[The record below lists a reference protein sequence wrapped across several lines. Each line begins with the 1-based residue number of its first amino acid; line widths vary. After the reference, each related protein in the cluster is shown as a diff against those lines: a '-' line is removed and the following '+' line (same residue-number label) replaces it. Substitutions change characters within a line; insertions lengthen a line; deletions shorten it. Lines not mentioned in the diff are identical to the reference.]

1 MEKDFAR
8 GHFEELLNERT
19 GEYKMY
25 PTERV
30 WNSIYHR
37 LHTRRKWRFIGG
49 GTFALMIMGA
59 VFVLMQDNPHPPS
72 KVHAV
77 HHPSKSVSPVTGSSS
92 LLVASLNSTSAARN
106 GKLHLLT
113 QTGSAFLSPGNY
125 LLQSPAWMSAG
136 AAERPT
142 GLFGDFGVSAP
153 TANPEGQAAAPTGND
168 AATAVPVSKTGS
180 PEAGGALSHMISNEP
195 LLAAGNAAV
204 LAAKASALSSSP
216 LKIIKA
222 STRYSWLF
230 HFEPSVS
237 FRVLKSRTAITTT
250 NLGLIVVDNNGYD
263 INRLVDQ
270 RPSVGFEA
278 GADVLYALTNR
289 LRLKAGLQF
298 NYSRYTAKAV
308 ATQSQPANVTLGG
321 PGTGGIPPQTFT
333 SSSTY
338 ANGIGQPN
346 ASSVWI
352 PDQRVELSLPVGAE
366 YQILHNRSF
375 SWNVAGTFQPSY
387 ILNAKAFILSE
398 DYKMYVQYPNLM
410 RPWNM
415 NLGAETFL
423 RFDRGPIQIQIGPQF
438 RYQLLSSFISSY
450 PVSEHLYDMGFKIG
464 IVRTIR

>member
-1 MEKDFAR
+1 MEKDFSR

-72 KVHAV
+72 KVYAV
-77 HHPSKSVSPVTGSSS
+77 HNPSKSTNPVTGSSS
-92 LLVASLNSTSAARN
+92 LLVASLNSTSAAHN

-113 QTGSAFLSPGNY
+113 QAGSAFLSPGDAP
-125 LLQSPAWMSAG
+125 LQNPAWMSAG

-142 GLFGDFGVSAP
+142 EVFGIGAASVYPEVLTPAPSETAVSSEA
-153 TANPEGQAAAPTGND
+153 GAAAAKGQTP
-168 AATAVPVSKTGS
+168 
-180 PEAGGALSHMISNEP
+180 GGVLSHMISNEP
-195 LLAAGNAAV
+195 LLATNNAAA

-222 STRYSWLF
+222 PTRYSWLF
-230 HFEPSVS
+230 HFEPSLS
-237 FRVLKSRTAITTT
+237 FRMLKSRTAITTT

-308 ATQSQPANVTLGG
+308 TTPSQPANITLGG

-333 SSSTY
+333 STTSY
-338 ANGIGQPN
+338 ANGKDQPN
-346 ASSVWI
+346 GSSVWI
-352 PDQRVELSLPVGAE
+352 PNQRVELSIPIGAE
-366 YQILHNRSF
+366 YQILRNRSF

-398 DYKMYVQYPNLM
+398 NYKMYVQYPNLM

-415 NLGAETFL
+415 NVGAETFL

-464 IVRTIR
+464 IVRAIR